1 MHAPENSDL
10 NLRVVVGNE
19 AGSVVHEGTKDRAST
34 MLKTVIQT
42 TGRRGSFVYM
52 ILGLGTLPN
61 PSRYWMEVS
70 AASEHLSSNMVHV
83 IIRSSMASQ
92 GTLMGMIKLPDDVKR
107 QEFLD
112 AVKLAVDRFNGSGWH
127 GIVEREE
134 RASMQADSQ
143 VLSQQIRRRVESN
156 DDLTPERA
164 VPRPTPIDGQTA
176 LALARGET
184 VRVGGGRLRQGPVPH
199 SPVRTPPVVRPLSAR
214 SAIQPGIGAEL
225 AAKSGGTPWASP
237 RSARTALSIPSE
249 TEGSVMD
256 HGVTS
261 QTVVISE
268 GEGHAPETVRRA
280 QAMLTF
286 LLKAVN
292 LPPVGKCRFE
302 ITGSAETHLRDYKKP
317 HVALGGDG
325 DPSVIRVALRSRGS
339 RDGTLIGRLHLPEG
353 VDRNEFLATLS
364 QTAGNFND
372 HDGWYE
378 AFEILSDVGEQ
389 ERALPPATARSTT
402 PAALKSPVPLPTQPE
417 GVPMATTKP
426 LEDEAKLAEFLI
438 AALQLPEVENGVITT
453 GMVTTLIKQR
463 FNPTNPKTF
472 AGPLFAKLKSLGHV
486 LHTGYGQ
493 FQVTQAFIDARQL
506 DIRIKVRPEYHKGDA
521 GAKKTGTRGNGVH
534 REPTL
539 AELLQ
544 NRQTMEAMIRETA
557 LREHRALNQ
566 SIADLQAN
574 LEAAQA
580 ALSAFEEEHATLL
593 RAEAVPAHVPVAT
606 GTKADRPH

>member
-42 TGRRGSFVYM
+42 TSRRGSFVYM

-83 IIRSSMASQ
+83 IIRSSMTSQ

-143 VLSQQIRRRVESN
+143 VLSQQIRRRVESD

-176 LALARGET
+176 LALARGKT
-184 VRVGGGRLRQGPVPH
+184 VRVGGGRLYQGSVPR
-199 SPVRTPPVVRPLSAR
+199 SPARTPPVVRPLSAR

-225 AAKSGGTPWASP
+225 AAKSGGTPWTSP
-237 RSARTALSIPSE
+237 RSAGTVSSVPFEKKGYSVDQSAVAGHSVVF
-249 TEGSVMD
+249 TQDEGC
-256 HGVTS
+256 
-261 QTVVISE
+261 
-268 GEGHAPETVRRA
+268 APGTIRRA
-280 QAMLTF
+280 RAMLEYLLGQAKLLEGTYDFCVTGRDEPVRGGTGRDPCISF
-286 LLKAVN
+286 LLG
-292 LPPVGKCRFE
+292 GKHPGLQVR
-302 ITGSAETHLRDYKKP
+302 I
-317 HVALGGDG
+317 
-325 DPSVIRVALRSRGS
+325 RSRGGT
-339 RDGTLIGRLHLPEG
+339 DGCVSGLLSLPEG
-353 VDRNEFLATLS
+353 MDTESSFRVMAPLTTRFNADHWNEALADIPPEPS
-364 QTAGNFND
+364 P
-372 HDGWYE
+372 
-378 AFEILSDVGEQ
+378 
-389 ERALPPATARSTT
+389 RALASPPVRS
-402 PAALKSPVPLPTQPE
+402 AVPPPSSLPTQPE

-453 GMVTTLIKQR
+453 GMVTALIKQR
-463 FNPTNPKTF
+463 FSPGNPKTF

-506 DIRIKVRPEYHKGDA
+506 GIRIKVRPEYHKGDA

-534 REPTL
+534 RELTL

-544 NRQTMEAMIRETA
+544 NRQAMEAMIRETA
-557 LREHRALNQ
+557 LREHRTLQ
-566 SIADLQAN
+566 QRIADLQAN

-580 ALSAFEEEHATLL
+580 ALSAFEEEHAALL

-606 GTKADRPH
+606 GTKADHPH